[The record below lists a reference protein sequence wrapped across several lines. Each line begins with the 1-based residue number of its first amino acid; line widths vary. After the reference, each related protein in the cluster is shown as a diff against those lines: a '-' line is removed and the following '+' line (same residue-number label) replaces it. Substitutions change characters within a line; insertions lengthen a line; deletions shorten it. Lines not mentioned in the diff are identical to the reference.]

1 MPEPIERFDIRLPA
15 NAKQMLMQA
24 AEISGNT
31 LTGLVLNAALD
42 KAREILSEHRHFML
56 NAEEWRRF
64 TATLDQAP
72 EPNETLRTAWR
83 DYHGMALSAEATGT
97 P

>member
-1 MPEPIERFDIRLPA
+1 MSEATERFDIRLPA

-42 KAREILSEHRHFML
+42 KAREIIRSHQHFML
-56 NAEEWRRF
+56 NAEEWQRF
-64 TATLDQAP
+64 TSSLEQPP
-72 EPNETLRTAWR
+72 EPNEALQSAWHDYR
-83 DYHGMALSAEATGT
+83 DAGLK
-97 P
+97 